1 MDASKKKATIIS
13 KNIRKIRS
21 IIMMI
26 SIILFW
32 EYASQIGLVR
42 KSILPPPS
50 VVMKTFFTMISNG
63 ELMDHI
69 GISILRVLEGFFIGA
84 MLAIVVGIL
93 CGLYKKVDDYL
104 SLVIGFLRP
113 IPILAWTPLL
123 ILWLGIDESSKV
135 ALIVIG
141 TFWTVLLNV
150 VSGIKSTDRKLM
162 EVASILEK
170 DNRTLL
176 LKVILPSSLPA
187 IFTGLRSGIDMA
199 WRSVVGAEMIAASK
213 GIGFLITYAREISQ
227 PDVMIVGM
235 ICIGIIGIL
244 IEKLLAFFEKHLLKW
259 NVSINEN

>member
-1 MDASKKKATIIS
+1 
-13 KNIRKIRS
+13 
-21 IIMMI
+21 
-26 SIILFW
+26 
-32 EYASQIGLVR
+32 
-42 KSILPPPS
+42 
-50 VVMKTFFTMISNG
+50 MKTFFTMISNG